1 MAKGSIQMTKDLR
14 SPATPGVYYRL
25 IGMTGQNK
33 GTCYYLKGPR
43 VVIGRGDQVDIQ
55 IMDSK
60 ASREHAEITK
70 LKQDFI
76 VTDLGSQNGIVVND
90 LKVNQHKLVDSDKI
104 IIGQTIFKF
113 QILNVETTRE
123 EKKAVREEV
132 EENRDEEQPKK
143 KAEPRSMKKLI
154 LMGGVLGLGLL
165 VMMMDT
171 PKPPPP
177 NKEMEKATS
186 QNAGNK
192 GGNLFVRGSA
202 SSDEDKENIEKVKGL
217 IQQGQ
222 RELRE
227 GNYFRAIAAFQ
238 LVTNLDPQNGY
249 ASYYLQKSRQALDE
263 EVKANFFRAAQDVE
277 ALKYRS
283 AIVAYC
289 SVLRLL
295 QAYPGDQRYKDAIA
309 NIEEIEKRIGLE
321 KGETKCFEGQ

>member
-1 MAKGSIQMTKDLR
+1 MAKGSVQITKDLK
-14 SPATPGVYYRL
+14 SPTTQGVYYRL

-33 GTCYYLKGPR
+33 GTCYYIKSPR
-43 VVIGRGDQVDIQ
+43 VVIGRGEQVDIQ
-55 IMDSK
+55 IIDSK
-60 ASREHAEITK
+60 ASREHAELTK
-70 LKQDFI
+70 LKQDYI

-90 LKVNQHKLVDSDKI
+90 LKVSQHRLVDGDKI

-113 QILNVETTRE
+113 QIIKVEAT
-123 EKKAVREEV
+123 K
-132 EENRDEEQPKK
+132 EENKISINEKEEEQEEETPKK
-143 KAEPRSMKKLI
+143 KAEPRSMKKLV
-154 LMGGVLGLGLL
+154 LMGGVLGLGIL
-165 VMMMDT
+165 VVMMDT
-171 PKPPPP
+171 PQPPPAT
-177 NKEMEKATS
+177 KDAEKTS
-186 QNAGNK
+186 SANAANRPS
-192 GGNLFVRGSA
+192 NIFSRSVSN
-202 SSDEDKENIEKVKGL
+202 SDEDKENQEKVKGL
-217 IQQGQ
+217 VQQGQ

-263 EVKANFFRAAQDVE
+263 EVKANFFRASQDVE

-295 QAYPGDQRYKDAIA
+295 QAYPDDQRYKDAVA
-309 NIEEIEKRIGLE
+309 NIEEIEKRVGLE